1 MIWNSQFIN
10 LSVESIMEKSI
21 QGNNFLNN
29 DSARQSGGNTQIQL
43 ESSVSESDLIVKTV
57 DTNNEV
63 YFQMED

>member
-1 MIWNSQFIN
+1 
-10 LSVESIMEKSI
+10 MEKSI

>member
-1 MIWNSQFIN
+1 MICNSQFIN

-29 DSARQSGGNTQIQL
+29 VSPRQGGGNTQIQL

-63 YFQMED
+63 YFQIED

>member
-1 MIWNSQFIN
+1 MIWNSQIIN

-29 DSARQSGGNTQIQL
+29 DSASKSGGITQIQL
-43 ESSVSESDLIVKTV
+43 GSSVLESDLIVKTV
-57 DTNNEV
+57 DINNEV

>member
-1 MIWNSQFIN
+1 MIWNLQFIN

-29 DSARQSGGNTQIQL
+29 DSASQSGDNTQIQL
-43 ESSVSESDLIVKTV
+43 GSSVLESDLIVKTV
-57 DTNNEV
+57 DINNEV